1 MGILDKISGKKPAA
15 AKKAEAKKADEK
27 KADAAAPVEAK
38 KVTRGALA
46 KDDSGEAHRV
56 LLKPV
61 LTEKSSALQA
71 QGKYV
76 FIVAKG
82 TTKVEVAAAIRDL
95 YGVKPASVN
104 IVVHKGK
111 NVRFGKFTGK
121 EKDEKKAIVTL
132 APGQTLTVFEGA

>member
-1 MGILDKISGKKPAA
+1 MGILDKISKKKAP
-15 AKKAEAKKADEK
+15 AKKAAAKADEK
-27 KADAAAPVEAK
+27 ATETAAPVEAK

-46 KDDSGEAHRV
+46 KEGSGEAHRV

-61 LTEKSSALQA
+61 LTEKSSLLQA

-76 FIVAKG
+76 FIVAKSA
-82 TTKVEVAAAIRDL
+82 TKVDVAAAIRDL
-95 YGVKPASVN
+95 YGLKPASVR

-111 NVRFGKFTGK
+111 NVRFGKFSGK

>member
-1 MGILDKISGKKPAA
+1 MGILDKISKKKAPSSAKAAEGKPA
-15 AKKAEAKKADEK
+15 KSEDKTE
-27 KADAAAPVEAK
+27 AAAPK

-46 KDDSGEAHRV
+46 KDGSGEAHRV

-61 LTEKSSALQA
+61 FSEKSSLLQA

-76 FIVAKG
+76 FIVAKNA
-82 TTKVEVAAAIRDL
+82 TKVDVAAAIRDL
-95 YGVKPASVN
+95 YGVKPASVH

-111 NVRFGKFTGK
+111 EVRFGKFSGK